1 MLFFN
6 ASGEERDEKE
16 KPPTTILLAG
26 FLFKGQWLLMSISM
40 VEEKIED
47 GERQFSM
54 DRYTVY
60 SIGDG
65 VVDAEP
71 ELVCSPHRIY
81 IYVCV

>member
-1 MLFFN
+1 
-6 ASGEERDEKE
+6 
-16 KPPTTILLAG
+16 
-26 FLFKGQWLLMSISM
+26 MSIYM